1 MQIIY
6 ATKAILLLIMGNQK
20 GITITDATIFDQRGV
35 SSPLNHAKDKGTIE
49 KAIFVQI
56 ELAILNSSGKNIP
69 IKKTIAASTNK

>member
-1 MQIIY
+1 MY
-6 ATKAILLLIMGNQK
+6 VVKVILRPTNGSQK
-20 GITITDATIFDQRGV
+20 DITITDANIFDQRGV

-69 IKKTIAASTNK
+69 IKKAIAASTNK